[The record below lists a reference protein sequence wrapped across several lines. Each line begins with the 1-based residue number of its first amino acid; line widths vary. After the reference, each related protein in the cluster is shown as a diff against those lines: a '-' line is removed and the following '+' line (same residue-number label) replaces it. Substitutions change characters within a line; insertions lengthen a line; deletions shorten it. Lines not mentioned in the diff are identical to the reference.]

1 MNPLKTP
8 MKPMSNAQTFRIADA
23 LRCSWNGLPSGP
35 NLASP
40 REQLAGPAATRP
52 GGIIWQDA
60 VMKSRNRVSFG
71 YWDGKKMWG
80 MASARSRPGHKSWEI
95 DRLYLYGSWPSLD
108 YQDYGS
114 FNERWDMGWYEDF
127 SAEDA
132 ELELLEQVTTA
143 ICERGAQR
151 IFIRLPAN
159 APALAIAKRFGF
171 TEAVS
176 ETLLEGYGGN
186 TGGVLPPKEGP
197 SGMRLASDQDEYGLF
212 QLYCATV
219 PAKARE
225 ALGLTFDQW
234 QERRDKNVSLFK
246 PAGHREWVAD
256 GPDRL
261 AGWLR
266 ISRRWIMADVQLM
279 NHPDHPGVLYP
290 ALDYALAQPGI
301 LRWLIPDYLEP
312 VAERLGNRGFRRLAD
327 YTMLVKMV
335 AVPARDYGMAPV
347 EA

>member
-80 MASARSRPGHKSWEI
+80 MVSARSRPGHKSWEI

-114 FNERWDMGWYEDF
+114 FDERWDMGWYEDF

-132 ELELLEQVTTA
+132 ELELLEQLTTA
-143 ICERGAQR
+143 VSERAAQR
-151 IFIRLPAN
+151 IFLRLPAN
-159 APALAIAKRFGF
+159 TPALAIAKRFGF

-219 PAKARE
+219 PGQGPGGA
-225 ALGLTFDQW
+225 
-234 QERRDKNVSLFK
+234 
-246 PAGHREWVAD
+246 
-256 GPDRL
+256 GPDLRTM
-261 AGWLR
+261 AGT
-266 ISRRWIMADVQLM
+266 
-279 NHPDHPGVLYP
+279 PGQEC
-290 ALDYALAQPGI
+290 QPFQAG
-301 LRWLIPDYLEP
+301 RPP
-312 VAERLGNRGFRRLAD
+312 
-327 YTMLVKMV
+327 
-335 AVPARDYGMAPV
+335 GMGG
-347 EA
+347 